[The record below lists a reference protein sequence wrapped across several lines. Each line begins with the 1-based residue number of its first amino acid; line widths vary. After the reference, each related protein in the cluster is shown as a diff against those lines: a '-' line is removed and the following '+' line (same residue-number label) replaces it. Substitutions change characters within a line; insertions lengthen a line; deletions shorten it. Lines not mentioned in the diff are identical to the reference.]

1 MYNDSPS
8 ALHPTGALCRN
19 KELLFCGVI
28 PFPECEHVVLRVL
41 ADDEVAHL
49 GNCRLGQANL
59 AAEFLHFRRRFIY
72 RRHADVVRYAL
83 VLRLLALQE
92 SAIGCIVTAAG
103 VDMPVLHRTRKLL
116 DLPTEQRAL
125 KRLRSFDIVCRD
137 FKPYNA
143 RHVGLSFA
151 VALQCGF
158 VRSYFAKG
166 SQLGRT
172 SFRWKRHRFQRF
184 TGPRSVLAANVSITC
199 RASAR
204 SSDLENAIAP
214 DFKSFPSA
222 VRLNWKTYSANSSTL
237 P

>member
-28 PFPECEHVVLRVL
+28 PFPESEHVVLRVL

-49 GNCRLGQANL
+49 GNCRLGQANI
-59 AAEFLHFRRRFIY
+59 AAESLHFRPRFIY
-72 RRHADVVRYAL
+72 RRHADVIRYAL
-83 VLRLLALQE
+83 VLCLLALRE

-116 DLPTEQRAL
+116 DLPTEQRPL

-137 FKPYNA
+137 FKPYNARA

-158 VRSYFAKG
+158 VRSYFGKG

-172 SFRWKRHRFQRF
+172 SFRWK
-184 TGPRSVLAANVSITC
+184 
-199 RASAR
+199 
-204 SSDLENAIAP
+204 
-214 DFKSFPSA
+214 SF
-222 VRLNWKTYSANSSTL
+222 VFNGLQGL
-237 P
+237 DQF